1 MASLS
6 KPGSKSVTF
15 LLVCRNLP
23 GKANLTRSEG
33 SVNLPQ
39 CFVGLPWF
47 ERIFKDFQGIKEII
61 YLGQKNNF
69 IKVAKHK
76 FTKTAK
82 QKITKLTTK

>member
-1 MASLS
+1 MLDGLGLISFNC
-6 KPGSKSVTF
+6 GSVYALFPS
-15 LLVCRNLP
+15 LP
-23 GKANLTRSEG
+23 GLTRSKG